1 MRESETWT
9 DKSLFRFDSAA
20 TYEQVS
26 DFLDAKAGKPLA
38 RFETDF
44 RARTLCLVLPPGA
57 SPEDAIVW
65 TARILDSGLFLPLP
79 SE

>member
-1 MRESETWT
+1 MRGSETWT

-26 DFLDAKAGKPLA
+26 DFLDARPGNPLA

-44 RARTLCLVLPPGA
+44 GARTLCLVLPPGA
-57 SPEDAIVW
+57 SQDDAIVW
-65 TARILDSGLFLPLP
+65 TARILDTGLFLPLP
-79 SE
+79 SK